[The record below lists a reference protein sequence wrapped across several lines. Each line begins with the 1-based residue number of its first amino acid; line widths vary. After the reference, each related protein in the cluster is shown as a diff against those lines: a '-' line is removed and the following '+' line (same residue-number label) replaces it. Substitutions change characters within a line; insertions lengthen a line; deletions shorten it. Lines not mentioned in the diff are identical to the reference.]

1 MLSPISLEASSL
13 VFLHACSAN
22 GKGRGVASG
31 KNVYVPL
38 QLRSSFDTP
47 PSRWLRE
54 AQGKIPHYVSMASR
68 RFCRRARQVASVN
81 VARSSG
87 VSVRRPSKILGRVGT
102 VSVFGTG
109 QMFSLI
115 PISYESH
122 SQTITIYL
130 QSRSSSISVQTAVL
144 GSCDASRSRLFVVV
158 LQAFFCLQ
166 VASKPKSFPFKL
178 GFNIV
183 LLELLQ
189 HAQVNHSMQSLKF
202 VSHNHS
208 SRLPR
213 CPQVFN
219 SICQDL
225 CVIYS

>member
-38 QLRSSFDTP
+38 QVRSSFDTP
-47 PSRWLRE
+47 PSRWL
-54 AQGKIPHYVSMASR
+54 MASR
-68 RFCRRARQVASVN
+68 RFCRCARQVASVN

-166 VASKPKSFPFKL
+166 AASKPKSFPFKL

-183 LLELLQ
+183 LLEFLQ

-213 CPQVFN
+213 CPQVVN